1 MIPNKNIEKKEKK
14 KRRKRTLDKAKI
26 AENKKKAKAKKLR
39 QREQLKEEKARRK
52 AERRL
57 NKELKKSG
65 KAEETLAVKD
75 NAVVESLVKTEE
87 KMHIE
92 DMRVTEEAY
101 VDEARVTEAA
111 HVEKTIMEE
120 VHVEEIH
127 MTEEAYVEETRV
139 TEAVYVDE
147 AKIAEEVPIDEEE
160 VTEEVYIDEMQVTE
174 AAYVD
179 ETQAAEDVHIDETY
193 VAEEAYADKAQV
205 TEETHVQETGIR
217 ETCVTEKTVGSGKE
231 TNKEKSKK
239 KNKEKNR
246 ETNIETKGKRRILGI
261 VGAAAAFL
269 LIAGTGAFFGVR
281 HYLTQL
287 RIVDEAVEAM
297 VHTEAVELAENS
309 LLRHKKDYV
318 KKHAGKI
325 VPRSLVDAAR
335 FVIDGV
341 RNRPP
346 EVELTEENAADFAEI
361 ESCVINTQ
369 TGKVD
374 VTMSAEGLAV
384 SDDGYYYL
392 FEEKAYENALTGEEY
407 IIEDQK
413 DVDLTFSVNLN
424 YNSANSRLFSKFV
437 VAVKKDGKFMAISRP
452 RHITNPEAIARYSP
466 SFGNTSSK
474 KGLLVDPEKLRGSEL
489 DDLGVKHAAYN
500 IPLSR
505 ILGGTTH
512 AHYPTVYYTYNGRNY
527 AFNGQVVAEYDYIF
541 STLSNKGITITAIIL
556 NDIHPGYMELIHP
569 KARSGGAGSPYFA
582 FNATDEAGTEY
593 IAAVGSFL
601 ANRYSGSGH
610 GKVMN
615 WVIGNEIN
623 ARKEWNYIEPMG
635 TEQYVEEY
643 AKAFRI
649 FYNAILSINGNARVY
664 ISLDQQWAKSL
675 YSNGGF
681 GSKEILDEFNRN
693 ITAGGN
699 IDWGVAQHPYNYPLT
714 SVKAWSSGS
723 KVVNSETTPVITIK
737 NIHVLTDYLQK
748 EHFLTDSGE
757 VRHVIL
763 SEMGYTSSAGQDL
776 QAAAFVYAYK
786 VIEANRYIDSMLFSR
801 QTDAPAEL
809 AQGLALGIDTL
820 GGGHKSIYNAFKYV
834 DTAESAKHTDFAL
847 RVIGV
852 GSWGEIISRH

>member
-39 QREQLKEEKARRK
+39 QREQLKEEEARRK

-127 MTEEAYVEETRV
+127 MTEEAYVEET
-139 TEAVYVDE
+139 
-147 AKIAEEVPIDEEE
+147 
-160 VTEEVYIDEMQVTE
+160 
-174 AAYVD
+174 
-179 ETQAAEDVHIDETY
+179 QAAEDVHIDETY

-239 KNKEKNR
+239 KNKEKNREKNR

-541 STLSNKGITITAIIL
+541 STLSNKGIIITAIIL